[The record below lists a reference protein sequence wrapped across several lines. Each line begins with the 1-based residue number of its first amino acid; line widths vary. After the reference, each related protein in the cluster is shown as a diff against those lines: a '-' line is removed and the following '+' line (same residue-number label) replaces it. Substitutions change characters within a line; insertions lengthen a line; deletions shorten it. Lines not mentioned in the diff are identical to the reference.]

1 MTFLKERRRR
11 GEMLRRRIT
20 TTKPSPV
27 VLALVAAVVSVGG
40 YVLFLAI
47 LAPEQVAEATA
58 AASDLVCSGCVGTS
72 DIADS
77 AVTSSK
83 IGSGQVST
91 SDIATD
97 AITSTKIRTGEV
109 RNSDLGTSAVT
120 SSKISDTAGVQ
131 SVDIV
136 NGQVKT
142 EDIASGAI
150 QLNYRLLIGGGVNV
164 DPGENKST
172 TIDCPA
178 GEIMTGGGFSSE
190 PQIRVFISAPL
201 DDNTWMVQGIN
212 EGELSANLAASVS
225 CIDATAP

>member
-1 MTFLKERRRR
+1 MRLLKIRKRR
-11 GEMLRRRIT
+11 EVLRRTVKPTRI
-20 TTKPSPV
+20 V
-27 VLALVAAVVSVGG
+27 FGLVAAVAVVSVG
-40 YVLFLAI
+40 YITALAI
-47 LAPEQVAEATA
+47 LAPQQLAEATA

-83 IGSGQVST
+83 IGSGQV
-91 SDIATD
+91 A
-97 AITSTKIRTGEV
+97 
-109 RNSDLGTSAVT
+109 NSDLATSAVT
-120 SSKISDTAGVQ
+120 GSKISDTAGVQ

-164 DPGENKST
+164 DPGENTST

-190 PQIRVFISAPL
+190 PQIRVIISVPL
-201 DDNTWMVQGIN
+201 DDYTWMVQGIK

-225 CIDATAP
+225 CIDATAS

>member
-1 MTFLKERRRR
+1 M
-11 GEMLRRRIT
+11 
-20 TTKPSPV
+20 
-27 VLALVAAVVSVGG
+27 
-40 YVLFLAI
+40 
-47 LAPEQVAEATA
+47 
-58 AASDLVCSGCVGTS
+58 
-72 DIADS
+72 
-77 AVTSSK
+77 TSSK

-120 SSKISDTAGVQ
+120 SNKISDTAGVQ

-136 NGQVKT
+136 NGQVTT

-150 QLNYRLLIGGGVNV
+150 AINHHVIIGAPVNV
-164 DPGENKST
+164 EPGETTST

-178 GEIMTGGGFSSE
+178 GYIMTGGGYESE

-201 DDNTWMVQGIN
+201 DDNTWMVQGIK

>member
-1 MTFLKERRRR
+1 MLFSLKTDDALTRTKTT
-11 GEMLRRRIT
+11 RI
-20 TTKPSPV
+20 
-27 VLALVAAVVSVGG
+27 AIFAIVATAVVSVG
-40 YVLFLAI
+40 YIMTLAI
-47 LAPEQVAEATA
+47 LAPEQLAEATA

-77 AVTSSK
+77 AVTGSK
-83 IGSGQVST
+83 IGSGQV
-91 SDIATD
+91 A
-97 AITSTKIRTGEV
+97 
-109 RNSDLGTSAVT
+109 NSDLGSSAVT
-120 SSKISDTAGVQ
+120 GSKISDTAGVQ

-136 NGQVKT
+136 NGQVTT

-150 QLNYRLLIGGGVNV
+150 AINHHVIIGAPVNV
-164 DPGENKST
+164 EPGETTST

-212 EGELSANLAASVS
+212 EGETSATLAASVS
-225 CIDATAP
+225 CIDPTAP